1 MRSTYGRVDL
11 ESAWAPSDWYSSGV
25 VGDTGEGFASTNAV
39 VEGDMVL
46 PFDAKVVDVLVGIS
60 PEVPLEG

>member
-1 MRSTYGRVDL
+1 MVESVSHWLGHRRVGNRR
-11 ESAWAPSDWYSSGV
+11 EWSG
-25 VGDTGEGFASTNAV
+25 TQGEGFASTSAV